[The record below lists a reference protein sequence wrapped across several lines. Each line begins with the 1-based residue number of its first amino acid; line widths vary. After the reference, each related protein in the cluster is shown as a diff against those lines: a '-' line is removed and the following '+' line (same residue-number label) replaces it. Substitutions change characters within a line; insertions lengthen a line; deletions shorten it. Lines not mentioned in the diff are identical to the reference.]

1 MIKYNIIL
9 LECNPLYQI
18 LFEIKNNFLFEIKNF
33 ILKDLK
39 KADLTNSIIISKFIH
54 KDYLLKNKNIDKK
67 KIIFLLKKNENFDK
81 INNTQHIFYPF
92 NIYDLVEKIN
102 TELIKQKYND
112 QSFIKIL
119 NYSLD
124 INSRIISNDSGRL
137 KLTEREVDII
147 LFLNDHKKPQKV
159 NILQNQVWKYSSEL
173 ETHTVETHI
182 YRLRKKNIDK
192 FKDDNFILSDENGY
206 FIKNNDEGYY
216 I

>member
-9 LECNPLYQI
+9 VECNPLYQI

-33 ILKDLK
+33 ILKDLSK
-39 KADLTNSIIISKFIH
+39 VDLTNSIILSKFIH
-54 KDYLLKNKNIDKK
+54 KDYLLKNENIDEK

-81 INNTQHIFYPF
+81 INNIQHIFYPF

-102 TELIKQKYND
+102 TELIKQKYYD

-124 INSRIISNDSGRL
+124 INSRIISNDVGRL
-137 KLTEREVDII
+137 KLTEREIDII
-147 LFLNDHKKPQKV
+147 LFLNDQKKPQKV
-159 NILQNQVWKYSSEL
+159 NVLQNQVWKYSSEL

-182 YRLRKKNIDK
+182 YRLRKKIIDK

-206 FIKNNDEGYY
+206 FIK
-216 I
+216 

>member
-1 MIKYNIIL
+1 MIKHNIIL
-9 LECNPLYQI
+9 VECNPLYQI
-18 LFEIKNNFLFEIKNF
+18 LFEIKNNFLFEMKNF
-33 ILKDLK
+33 ILKDLN

-54 KDYLLKNKNIDKK
+54 KDYLLKNKNIKQK
-67 KIIFLLKKNENFDK
+67 KIIFLLKKNENFNK
-81 INNTQHIFYPF
+81 INNTQYIFYPF

-182 YRLRKKNIDK
+182 YRLRKKIIDK

-206 FIKNNDEGYY
+206 FIK
-216 I
+216 

>member
-1 MIKYNIIL
+1 MIKHNIIL
-9 LECNPLYQI
+9 VECKPLYQI
-18 LFEIKNNFLFEIKNF
+18 LFEIKNNFLFEMKNF
-33 ILKDLK
+33 KLKDLNN
-39 KADLTNSIIISKFIH
+39 ADLTNSIILSKFIH
-54 KDYLLKNKNIDKK
+54 KDYLLKNKNIEQK
-67 KIIFLLKKNENFDK
+67 KIIFLLKKNENFNK
-81 INNTQHIFYPF
+81 INNTQYIFYPF

-102 TELIKQKYND
+102 TELIKQKYSD

-159 NILQNQVWKYSSEL
+159 NVLQNQVWKYSSEL

-182 YRLRKKNIDK
+182 YRLRKKIIDK

-206 FIKNNDEGYY
+206 FIK
-216 I
+216 

>member
-1 MIKYNIIL
+1 MIKHNIIL
-9 LECNPLYQI
+9 VECNPLYQI
-18 LFEIKNNFLFEIKNF
+18 LFEIKNNFLFEMKNF
-33 ILKDLK
+33 ILKDLNN
-39 KADLTNSIIISKFIH
+39 ADLTNSIILSKFIH
-54 KDYLLKNKNIDKK
+54 KDYLLKNKNIEK
-67 KIIFLLKKNENFDK
+67 KIIFLLKKNENFCK
-81 INNTQHIFYPF
+81 INNIQYIFYPL
-92 NIYDLVEKIN
+92 NIHDLVEKIN

-182 YRLRKKNIDK
+182 YRLRKKIIDK

-206 FIKNNDEGYY
+206 FIK
-216 I
+216 

>member
-1 MIKYNIIL
+1 MIKNNIIL
-9 LECNPLYQI
+9 VECNPLYQI
-18 LFEIKNNFLFEIKNF
+18 LFEIKNNFLFEMKNF
-33 ILKDLK
+33 ILKDLNN
-39 KADLTNSIIISKFIH
+39 ADLTNSIILSKFIH
-54 KDYLLKNKNIDKK
+54 KDYLLKNKNIEQK
-67 KIIFLLKKNENFDK
+67 KIIFLLKKNENFGK
-81 INNTQHIFYPF
+81 INNTQYIFYPF

-182 YRLRKKNIDK
+182 YRLRKKIIDK

-206 FIKNNDEGYY
+206 FIK
-216 I
+216 

>member
-1 MIKYNIIL
+1 MIKHNIIL
-9 LECNPLYQI
+9 VECNPLYQI
-18 LFEIKNNFLFEIKNF
+18 LFEIKNNFLFEMKNF
-33 ILKDLK
+33 ILKDLNN
-39 KADLTNSIIISKFIH
+39 ADLTNSIILSKFIH
-54 KDYLLKNKNIDKK
+54 KDYLLKNKNIEQK
-67 KIIFLLKKNENFDK
+67 KIFFLLKKNENFGK
-81 INNTQHIFYPF
+81 INNTQYIFYPF

-182 YRLRKKNIDK
+182 YRLRKKIIDK

-206 FIKNNDEGYY
+206 FIK
-216 I
+216 

>member
-1 MIKYNIIL
+1 MIKHNIIL
-9 LECNPLYQI
+9 VECNPLYQI
-18 LFEIKNNFLFEIKNF
+18 LSEIKNNFLFEMKNF
-33 ILKDLK
+33 ILKDLN
-39 KADLTNSIIISKFIH
+39 KADLTNSIILSKFIN
-54 KDYLLKNKNIDKK
+54 KDYLFKNKNIEQK

-81 INNTQHIFYPF
+81 INNSQHIFYPF

-102 TELIKQKYND
+102 AELIKQKYND

-119 NYSLD
+119 NYTLD
-124 INSRIISNDSGRL
+124 INSRIISNDSGSL

-182 YRLRKKNIDK
+182 YRLRKKIIDK

-206 FIKNNDEGYY
+206 FIK
-216 I
+216 

>member
-1 MIKYNIIL
+1 MIKHNIIL
-9 LECNPLYQI
+9 VECNPLYQI
-18 LFEIKNNFLFEIKNF
+18 LFEIKNNFLFEMKNF
-33 ILKDLK
+33 ILKDLN
-39 KADLTNSIIISKFIH
+39 KADLTSSIILSKFIH
-54 KDYLLKNKNIDKK
+54 KDYLLKNKNIEQK
-67 KIIFLLKKNENFDK
+67 KIIFLLKKNENFNK
-81 INNTQHIFYPF
+81 INNTQYIFYPF

-159 NILQNQVWKYSSEL
+159 NVLQNQVWKYSSEL

-182 YRLRKKNIDK
+182 YRLRKKIIDK

-206 FIKNNDEGYY
+206 FIK
-216 I
+216 

>member
-1 MIKYNIIL
+1 MIKHNIIL
-9 LECNPLYQI
+9 VECNPLYQI
-18 LFEIKNNFLFEIKNF
+18 LFEIKNNFLFEMKNF
-33 ILKDLK
+33 ILKDLNN
-39 KADLTNSIIISKFIH
+39 ADLTNSIILSKFIH
-54 KDYLLKNKNIDKK
+54 KDYLLKNKNIEQK
-67 KIIFLLKKNENFDK
+67 KIIFLLKKNENFGK
-81 INNTQHIFYPF
+81 INNTQYIVYPF

-102 TELIKQKYND
+102 IELIKQKYND

-147 LFLNDHKKPQKV
+147 LFHNDHKKPQKV
-159 NILQNQVWKYSSEL
+159 NVLQNQVWKYSSEL

-182 YRLRKKNIDK
+182 YRLRKKIIDK

-206 FIKNNDEGYY
+206 FIK
-216 I
+216 

>member
-1 MIKYNIIL
+1 MIKHNIIL
-9 LECNPLYQI
+9 VECNPLYQI
-18 LFEIKNNFLFEIKNF
+18 LFEIKNNFLFEMKNF
-33 ILKDLK
+33 ILKDLNN
-39 KADLTNSIIISKFIH
+39 ADLTNSIILSKFIH
-54 KDYLLKNKNIDKK
+54 KDYLLKNKNIEQK
-67 KIIFLLKKNENFDK
+67 KIIFLLKKNENFNK
-81 INNTQHIFYPF
+81 INNTQYIYYPF

-182 YRLRKKNIDK
+182 YRLRKKIIDK

-206 FIKNNDEGYY
+206 FIK
-216 I
+216 

>member
-1 MIKYNIIL
+1 MIKHNIIL
-9 LECNPLYQI
+9 VECNPLYQI
-18 LFEIKNNFLFEIKNF
+18 LFEIKNNFLFEMKNF
-33 ILKDLK
+33 ILKDLN
-39 KADLTNSIIISKFIH
+39 KADLTNSIILSKFIN
-54 KDYLLKNKNIDKK
+54 KDYLFKNKNIEQK
-67 KIIFLLKKNENFDK
+67 KIIFLLKKNENFNK
-81 INNTQHIFYPF
+81 INNSQYIFYPF

-124 INSRIISNDSGRL
+124 INSRIISNASGRL

-182 YRLRKKNIDK
+182 YRLRKKIIDK

-206 FIKNNDEGYY
+206 SIK
-216 I
+216 

>member
-9 LECNPLYQI
+9 VECNPLYQI

-33 ILKDLK
+33 ILKDLS
-39 KADLTNSIIISKFIH
+39 KADLTNSIILSKFIH
-54 KDYLLKNKNIDKK
+54 KDYLLKNENIDEK

-102 TELIKQKYND
+102 TELIKQKYYD

-124 INSRIISNDSGRL
+124 INSRIISNDAGRL

-182 YRLRKKNIDK
+182 YRLRKKIIDK

-206 FIKNNDEGYY
+206 FIK
-216 I
+216 

>member
-33 ILKDLK
+33 ILKDLN
-39 KADLTNSIIISKFIH
+39 KADLTHSIILSKFIH
-54 KDYLLKNKNIDKK
+54 KDYLLKNENIDEK

-102 TELIKQKYND
+102 TEIIKQKYND

-124 INSRIISNDSGRL
+124 INSRIISNDAGRL
-137 KLTEREVDII
+137 KLTEREIDII
-147 LFLNDHKKPQKV
+147 LFLNDQKKPQKV
-159 NILQNQVWKYSSEL
+159 NVLQNQVWKYSSEL

-182 YRLRKKNIDK
+182 YRLRKKIINT

-206 FIKNNDEGYY
+206 FIK
-216 I
+216 

>member
-1 MIKYNIIL
+1 MIKHNIIL
-9 LECNPLYQI
+9 VECNPLYQI
-18 LFEIKNNFLFEIKNF
+18 LFEIKNNFLFEMKNF
-33 ILKDLK
+33 ILKDLN
-39 KADLTNSIIISKFIH
+39 KADLTNSIILSKFTH
-54 KDYLLKNKNIDKK
+54 KDYLFKNKNIEQK
-67 KIIFLLKKNENFDK
+67 KIIFLLKKNENFNK
-81 INNTQHIFYPF
+81 INNSQYIFYPF

-124 INSRIISNDSGRL
+124 INSRIISNASGSL

-182 YRLRKKNIDK
+182 YRLRKKIIDK

-206 FIKNNDEGYY
+206 FIK
-216 I
+216 

>member
-1 MIKYNIIL
+1 MIKHNIIL
-9 LECNPLYQI
+9 VECNPLYQI
-18 LFEIKNNFLFEIKNF
+18 LFEIKNNFLFEMKNF
-33 ILKDLK
+33 ILKDLNN
-39 KADLTNSIIISKFIH
+39 ADLTNSIILSKFIH
-54 KDYLLKNKNIDKK
+54 KDYLLKNKNIEQK
-67 KIIFLLKKNENFDK
+67 KIIFLLKKNENFSK
-81 INNTQHIFYPF
+81 INNTQYIFYPF

-182 YRLRKKNIDK
+182 YRLRKKIIDK

-206 FIKNNDEGYY
+206 FIK
-216 I
+216 

>member
-9 LECNPLYQI
+9 VECNPLYQI
-18 LFEIKNNFLFEIKNF
+18 LFEIKNNFLFAIKNF
-33 ILKDLK
+33 ILKDLN
-39 KADLTNSIIISKFIH
+39 KADLTNSIILSKFIH
-54 KDYLLKNKNIDKK
+54 KDYLLKNENIDKK

-81 INNTQHIFYPF
+81 INNTQYIFYPF
-92 NIYDLVEKIN
+92 NVYDLVEKIN

-159 NILQNQVWKYSSEL
+159 NVLQNQVWKYSSEL

-182 YRLRKKNIDK
+182 YRLRKKIINT

-206 FIKNNDEGYY
+206 FIK
-216 I
+216 

>member
-1 MIKYNIIL
+1 MIKHNIIIF
-9 LECNPLYQI
+9 ESNPLYQI
-18 LFEIKNNFLFEIKNF
+18 LLEIKNNFLFEMKNF
-33 ILKDLK
+33 ILKDLNN
-39 KADLTNSIIISKFIH
+39 ADLTNSIILSKFIH
-54 KDYLLKNKNIDKK
+54 KDYLLKNKNIEQK
-67 KIIFLLKKNENFDK
+67 KIIFLLKKNENFNK
-81 INNTQHIFYPF
+81 INNTQYIFYPF

-102 TELIKQKYND
+102 IELIKQKYND

-182 YRLRKKNIDK
+182 YRLRKKIIDK
-192 FKDDNFILSDENGY
+192 FKDDKFILSDENGY
-206 FIKNNDEGYY
+206 FIK
-216 I
+216 

>member
-1 MIKYNIIL
+1 MIKHNIIL
-9 LECNPLYQI
+9 VECNPLYQI
-18 LFEIKNNFLFEIKNF
+18 LFEIKNNFLFEMKNF
-33 ILKDLK
+33 ILKDLNN
-39 KADLTNSIIISKFIH
+39 ADLTNSIILSKFIH
-54 KDYLLKNKNIDKK
+54 KDYLLKNKNIEQK
-67 KIIFLLKKNENFDK
+67 KIIFLLKKNENFNK
-81 INNTQHIFYPF
+81 INNTRYIFYPF

-159 NILQNQVWKYSSEL
+159 NILQNKVWKYSSEL

-182 YRLRKKNIDK
+182 YRLRKKIIDK

-206 FIKNNDEGYY
+206 FIK
-216 I
+216 

>member
-1 MIKYNIIL
+1 MIKHNIIL
-9 LECNPLYQI
+9 VECNPLYQI
-18 LFEIKNNFLFEIKNF
+18 LFEIKNNFLFEMKNF
-33 ILKDLK
+33 ILKDLNN
-39 KADLTNSIIISKFIH
+39 ADLTNSIILSKFIH
-54 KDYLLKNKNIDKK
+54 KDYLLKNENIDEK

-81 INNTQHIFYPF
+81 INNTQYIFYPF

-102 TELIKQKYND
+102 IELIKQKYND

-124 INSRIISNDSGRL
+124 RNSRIISNDSGRL

-182 YRLRKKNIDK
+182 YRLRKKIIDK

-206 FIKNNDEGYY
+206 FIK
-216 I
+216 

>member
-1 MIKYNIIL
+1 MIKHNIIL
-9 LECNPLYQI
+9 VECNPLYQI
-18 LFEIKNNFLFEIKNF
+18 LFEIKNNFLFEMKNF
-33 ILKDLK
+33 ILKDLNNT
-39 KADLTNSIIISKFIH
+39 DLTNSIILSKFIH
-54 KDYLLKNKNIDKK
+54 KDYLLKNKNIEQK
-67 KIIFLLKKNENFDK
+67 KIIFLLKKNENFNK
-81 INNTQHIFYPF
+81 INNTQYIFYPF

-124 INSRIISNDSGRL
+124 INSRIISNESGRL

-159 NILQNQVWKYSSEL
+159 NVLQNQVWKYSSEL

-182 YRLRKKNIDK
+182 YRLRKKIIDK

-206 FIKNNDEGYY
+206 FIK
-216 I
+216 

>member
-1 MIKYNIIL
+1 MIKHNIIL
-9 LECNPLYQI
+9 VECNPLYQI
-18 LFEIKNNFLFEIKNF
+18 LFEIKNNFLFEMKNF
-33 ILKDLK
+33 ILKDLNN
-39 KADLTNSIIISKFIH
+39 ADLTNSIILSKFIH
-54 KDYLLKNKNIDKK
+54 KDYLLKNKNIEQK
-67 KIIFLLKKNENFDK
+67 KIIFLLKKNENFNK
-81 INNTQHIFYPF
+81 INNTQNIFYPF

-182 YRLRKKNIDK
+182 YRLRKKIIDK

-206 FIKNNDEGYY
+206 FIK
-216 I
+216 

>member
-1 MIKYNIIL
+1 MIKHNIIL
-9 LECNPLYQI
+9 VECNPLYQI
-18 LFEIKNNFLFEIKNF
+18 LFEIKNNFLFEMKNF
-33 ILKDLK
+33 ILKDLNN
-39 KADLTNSIIISKFIH
+39 ADLTNSIILSKFIH
-54 KDYLLKNKNIDKK
+54 KDYLLKNKNIEQK
-67 KIIFLLKKNENFDK
+67 KIIFLLKRNENFDK
-81 INNTQHIFYPF
+81 INNSQHIFYPF

-124 INSRIISNDSGRL
+124 INSRIISNDSARL

-182 YRLRKKNIDK
+182 YRLRKKIIDK
-192 FKDDNFILSDENGY
+192 FKDDNFILSD
-206 FIKNNDEGYY
+206 
-216 I
+216 

>member
-1 MIKYNIIL
+1 MIKHNIIL
-9 LECNPLYQI
+9 VECNPLYQI
-18 LFEIKNNFLFEIKNF
+18 LFEIKNNFLFEMKNF
-33 ILKDLK
+33 ILKDLNN
-39 KADLTNSIIISKFIH
+39 ADLTNSIILSKFTH
-54 KDYLLKNKNIDKK
+54 KDYLLKNKNIEQK
-67 KIIFLLKKNENFDK
+67 KIIFLLKKNENFNK
-81 INNTQHIFYPF
+81 INNTQYIVYPF
-92 NIYDLVEKIN
+92 KIYDLVEKIN
-102 TELIKQKYND
+102 AELIKQKYND

-182 YRLRKKNIDK
+182 YRLRKKIIDK

-206 FIKNNDEGYY
+206 FIK
-216 I
+216 

>member
-9 LECNPLYQI
+9 VECNPLYQI
-18 LFEIKNNFLFEIKNF
+18 LFEIKNNFLFAIKNF
-33 ILKDLK
+33 ILKDLN
-39 KADLTNSIIISKFIH
+39 KADLTNSIILSKFIH
-54 KDYLLKNKNIDKK
+54 KDYLLKNENIDKK

-81 INNTQHIFYPF
+81 INNTQYIFYPL
-92 NIYDLVEKIN
+92 NVYDLVEKIN

-159 NILQNQVWKYSSEL
+159 NVLQNQVWKYSSEL

-182 YRLRKKNIDK
+182 YRLRKKITDTFN
-192 FKDDNFILSDENGY
+192 DNDFILSHDDGY
-206 FIKNNDEGYY
+206 LIK
-216 I
+216 

>member
-1 MIKYNIIL
+1 MIKHNIIL
-9 LECNPLYQI
+9 VECNPLYQI
-18 LFEIKNNFLFEIKNF
+18 LFEIKNNFLFEMKNF
-33 ILKDLK
+33 ILKDLNN
-39 KADLTNSIIISKFIH
+39 ADLTNSIILSKFIH
-54 KDYLLKNKNIDKK
+54 KDYLLKNKNIEQK
-67 KIIFLLKKNENFDK
+67 KIIFLLKKNENFGK
-81 INNTQHIFYPF
+81 INNTQYIFYPF

-182 YRLRKKNIDK
+182 YRLRKKIIDK

-206 FIKNNDEGYY
+206 FIK
-216 I
+216 

>member
-1 MIKYNIIL
+1 MIKYNIIII
-9 LECNPLYQI
+9 ECNPLYQI
-18 LFEIKNNFLFEIKNF
+18 LFEIKNNFLFAIKNF
-33 ILKDLK
+33 ILKDLNK
-39 KADLTNSIIISKFIH
+39 TDLTNSIILSKFIH
-54 KDYLLKNKNIDKK
+54 KDYLLKNGNIDKK

-81 INNTQHIFYPF
+81 INNTQYIFYPF
-92 NIYDLVEKIN
+92 NVYDLVEKIN

-159 NILQNQVWKYSSEL
+159 NVLQNQVWKYSSEL

-182 YRLRKKNIDK
+182 YRLRKKIINT

-206 FIKNNDEGYY
+206 FIK
-216 I
+216 

>member
-1 MIKYNIIL
+1 MIKHNIIL
-9 LECNPLYQI
+9 VECNPLYQI
-18 LFEIKNNFLFEIKNF
+18 LFEIKNNFLFEMKNF
-33 ILKDLK
+33 ILKDLNK
-39 KADLTNSIIISKFIH
+39 EDLTNSIILSKFIH
-54 KDYLLKNKNIDKK
+54 KDYLLKNKNIEQK
-67 KIIFLLKKNENFDK
+67 KIIFLLKKNENFNK
-81 INNTQHIFYPF
+81 INNTQYIFYPF

-182 YRLRKKNIDK
+182 YRLRKKIIDK

-206 FIKNNDEGYY
+206 FIK
-216 I
+216 

>member
-1 MIKYNIIL
+1 MIKHNIIL
-9 LECNPLYQI
+9 VECNPLYQI
-18 LFEIKNNFLFEIKNF
+18 LFEIKNNFLFEMKNF
-33 ILKDLK
+33 ILKDLNNT
-39 KADLTNSIIISKFIH
+39 DLTNSIILSKFIH
-54 KDYLLKNKNIDKK
+54 KDYLLKNKNIEQK

-81 INNTQHIFYPF
+81 INNTQYIFYPL

-182 YRLRKKNIDK
+182 YRLRKKIIDK

-206 FIKNNDEGYY
+206 FIK
-216 I
+216 

>member
-1 MIKYNIIL
+1 MIKHNIIL
-9 LECNPLYQI
+9 VECNPLYQI
-18 LFEIKNNFLFEIKNF
+18 LFEIKNNFLFEMKNF
-33 ILKDLK
+33 ILKDLNN
-39 KADLTNSIIISKFIH
+39 ADLANSIILSKFIH
-54 KDYLLKNKNIDKK
+54 KEYLLKNKNIEQK
-67 KIIFLLKKNENFDK
+67 KIIFLLKKNENFNK
-81 INNTQHIFYPF
+81 INNSQYIFYPF

-182 YRLRKKNIDK
+182 YRLRKKIIDK

-206 FIKNNDEGYY
+206 FIK
-216 I
+216 

>member
-1 MIKYNIIL
+1 MIKHNIIL
-9 LECNPLYQI
+9 VECNPLYQI
-18 LFEIKNNFLFEIKNF
+18 LFEIKNNFLFEMKNF
-33 ILKDLK
+33 ILKDLNN
-39 KADLTNSIIISKFIH
+39 ADLTSSIILSKFIH
-54 KDYLLKNKNIDKK
+54 KDYLLKNKNIEQK
-67 KIIFLLKKNENFDK
+67 KIIFLLKKNENFNK
-81 INNTQHIFYPF
+81 INNTQYIFYPF

-182 YRLRKKNIDK
+182 YRLRKKIIDK

-206 FIKNNDEGYY
+206 FIK
-216 I
+216 

>member
-1 MIKYNIIL
+1 MIKHNIIL
-9 LECNPLYQI
+9 VECNPLYQI
-18 LFEIKNNFLFEIKNF
+18 LFEIKNNFLFEMKNF
-33 ILKDLK
+33 ILKDLNN
-39 KADLTNSIIISKFIH
+39 ADLTNSIILSKFIH
-54 KDYLLKNKNIDKK
+54 KDYLLKNKNIEQK

-81 INNTQHIFYPF
+81 INNTQYIFYPF

-182 YRLRKKNIDK
+182 YRLRKKIIDK

-206 FIKNNDEGYY
+206 FIK
-216 I
+216 

>member
-1 MIKYNIIL
+1 MIKHNIIL
-9 LECNPLYQI
+9 VECNPLYQI
-18 LFEIKNNFLFEIKNF
+18 LFEIKNNFLFEMKNF
-33 ILKDLK
+33 ILKDLNN
-39 KADLTNSIIISKFIH
+39 ADLTNSIILSKFIH
-54 KDYLLKNKNIDKK
+54 KDYLLKNKNIEQK
-67 KIIFLLKKNENFDK
+67 KIIFLLKKNENFNK
-81 INNTQHIFYPF
+81 INNTQYIVYPF

-124 INSRIISNDSGRL
+124 INSRIISNDAGRL

-182 YRLRKKNIDK
+182 YRLRKKIINT

-206 FIKNNDEGYY
+206 FIK
-216 I
+216 

>member
-1 MIKYNIIL
+1 MIKHNIIL
-9 LECNPLYQI
+9 VECNPLYQI
-18 LFEIKNNFLFEIKNF
+18 LFEIKNNFLFEMKNF
-33 ILKDLK
+33 ILKDLN
-39 KADLTNSIIISKFIH
+39 KADLTNSIILSKFIN
-54 KDYLLKNKNIDKK
+54 KDYLFKNKNIEQK
-67 KIIFLLKKNENFDK
+67 KIIFLLKKNENFNK
-81 INNTQHIFYPF
+81 INNSQYIFYPF

-124 INSRIISNDSGRL
+124 INSRIISNDSGHL

-147 LFLNDHKKPQKV
+147 LFLNNHKKPQKV

-182 YRLRKKNIDK
+182 YRLRKKIIDK

-206 FIKNNDEGYY
+206 FIK
-216 I
+216 

>member
-1 MIKYNIIL
+1 MIKHNIIL
-9 LECNPLYQI
+9 VECNPLYQI
-18 LFEIKNNFLFEIKNF
+18 LSEIKNNFLFAMKNF
-33 ILKDLK
+33 ILKDLNN
-39 KADLTNSIIISKFIH
+39 ADLTNSIILSKFIH
-54 KDYLLKNKNIDKK
+54 KDYLLKNKNIEQK
-67 KIIFLLKKNENFDK
+67 KIIFLLKKNENFNK
-81 INNTQHIFYPF
+81 INNTQYIFYPF

-182 YRLRKKNIDK
+182 YRLRKKIIDK

-206 FIKNNDEGYY
+206 FIK
-216 I
+216 

>member
-9 LECNPLYQI
+9 IECNPLYQI
-18 LFEIKNNFLFEIKNF
+18 LFEIKNNFLFEVKNF
-33 ILKDLK
+33 ILKDLNK
-39 KADLTNSIIISKFIH
+39 VDLTNSIILSKFIH
-54 KDYLLKNKNIDKK
+54 KDYLLKNENIDKK

-81 INNTQHIFYPF
+81 INNTQYIFYPF

-124 INSRIISNDSGRL
+124 TNSRIISNDAGRL

-159 NILQNQVWKYSSEL
+159 NILQNKVWKYSSEL

-182 YRLRKKNIDK
+182 YRLRKKIIDK

-206 FIKNNDEGYY
+206 FIK
-216 I
+216 

>member
-1 MIKYNIIL
+1 MIKHNIIL
-9 LECNPLYQI
+9 VECNPLYQI
-18 LFEIKNNFLFEIKNF
+18 LFEIKNNFLFEMKNF
-33 ILKDLK
+33 ILKDLNN
-39 KADLTNSIIISKFIH
+39 ADLTNSIILSKFIH
-54 KDYLLKNKNIDKK
+54 KDYLLKNKNIEQK
-67 KIIFLLKKNENFDK
+67 KIIFLLKKNENFNK
-81 INNTQHIFYPF
+81 INNIQYIFYPF

-182 YRLRKKNIDK
+182 YRLRKKIIDK

-206 FIKNNDEGYY
+206 FIK
-216 I
+216 